1 MTSSGSFSRA
11 HFVPHDGDMRD
22 AVTRA
27 GAAAI
32 ARAEGVDVPADPS
45 AAPLSGGVV
54 VISGRDERRGPDGAR
69 GGVVLP
75 DEVVT
80 RILRF
85 VLEGSEGDGAHAR
98 WSVGGRFRVPAPDA
112 ARRRSHDGER
122 LADANGA
129 SHENDAPGDSKKAT
143 PAAKRG
149 CLRLVSKQWRRVLDQ
164 TCVEVE
170 VRKAVV
176 FGDEALAGLAEAL
189 RVGDDDDDDDDDD
202 DAEDEKN
209 NRSRGSLA
217 PRPSRS
223 GPAPAPAPAR
233 RLVLEGSHLCDGA
246 FRLTTRGISL
256 FAARLPSLASL
267 HVERTGMDVADV
279 LSVAARCPN
288 LTELFLHG
296 GADARNAPVKKNAS
310 SSSKRRENPFESALL
325 HDMPCASPYAAMDAL
340 ASLLRAGAGRLR
352 SVSLIGAPGAFFT
365 PAFFAVSDAENEKE
379 GISES
384 PSGVCAALSECSSL
398 QSLTLEDVGVSDL
411 VGARI
416 ARSLPNSLETFAVA
430 GDDVGPKTG
439 ASIAAV
445 LLADETPALTVVRV
459 PRRAAFGAAAATK
472 LDEALA
478 FRAAEADIC
487 TEGKKRRNALTVR
500 VAEDPDPRA
509 NDPDPSRFEVE
520 RFAFSMRVLRRW
532 KVSTRTEREKLD
544 DKSKGSWSSW
554 CLSSDVCVSDT
565 QISQRA
571 FDATRAA
578 RATLRY
584 LAAREDAEF
593 GDTTLCAS
601 SAGVDRFLSRDHALD
616 VWATTCVGASFDTSL
631 TIARDWLVN
640 RPRDDSLAAIAARVA
655 ARERF
660 SRLAGAMEAR
670 LGRFREEAISEKG
683 IGHRPTTCHER
694 DAAAFDEITDAVARD
709 ARDIVDEF
717 GVASGGVNGFR
728 EDLSDENETHF
739 GSADPALRRALAC
752 VALPAALARAAAE
765 DDTASGRDERGCSRI
780 PSLPPFVVDLVHD
793 ETIALLVAEDLVFHD
808 ADRAKQRPP
817 LVDAPLFFGG
827 SAWCALEATS
837 RSLAPTD
844 LDLKFRELEANRK
857 NGASSRRWSS
867 ASFLAPDAL
876 PLWIDAGVA
885 GSPEDAALAADVV
898 ASALFRLAGHESVSL
913 GARGLKEL
921 AKILGKAAA
930 LVPDDAFDARG
941 EGVARK
947 NKSWHRLHD
956 AARAVFAARDFAPL
970 LRGNVAH
977 VESARVRPRLATE
990 VSNGASKNSQ
1000 VKNAETD
1007 ASSGIDVIKSSPPPP
1022 IVSWSQWLHASGA
1035 PPPLDAATA
1044 AAAAAALRD
1053 KSAAYERMEAEAAS
1067 LRARM
1072 SRLAFDLRRVARD
1085 VRTSHGFHR
1094 EPAREMLLRAYGAVG
1109 FRAAPLSSSRD
1120 SENGHPQQ
1128 TAAREVSC
1136 RVRQT
1141 TLVESFWR
1149 NPSRLRRSD
1158 ARGGPSRTRGT
1169 IVFEPNTS
1177 RDAKAKARF
1186 AIHRVPNDGWREE
1199 TLAALDALFA
1209 HARRAAPFF
1218 RLAND
1223 ESNVD
1228 QHENGKENGWS
1239 LVNDADDYHGVPIF
1253 VREWE
1258 RRCCAAMLAWYVD
1271 VRDDENNF
1279 SRHALDDVLRV
1290 LGAANASDEESFCA
1304 VTSSDGRERFPVD
1317 AAARLRREGSLSR
1330 REGSNGGIAGDD
1342 KAFAKT
1348 VELDARLR
1356 WNLMLEA

>member
-1 MTSSGSFSRA
+1 
-11 HFVPHDGDMRD
+11 MRD

-69 GGVVLP
+69 VLVVLP

-143 PAAKRG
+143 RAAKRG
-149 CLRLVSKQWRRVLDQ
+149 CLRLVSKQWRRVLDR

-176 FGDEALAGLAEAL
+176 FGDEALAGLAAAL
-189 RVGDDDDDDDDDD
+189 RVGDDDDD
-202 DAEDEKN
+202 
-209 NRSRGSLA
+209 
-217 PRPSRS
+217 
-223 GPAPAPAPAR
+223 APAPAR

-256 FAARLPSLASL
+256 FAARLPTLASL

-288 LTELFLHG
+288 LTELFLRG

-310 SSSKRRENPFESALL
+310 SSSKRRVFENPFESALL

-365 PAFFAVSDAENEKE
+365 PAFFAVADAEKEKE
-379 GISES
+379 KASSEMPS

-398 QSLTLEDVGVSDL
+398 QSLTLEDVGVSDV

-445 LLADETPALTVVRV
+445 LLADEAPALTAVRV

-478 FRAAEADIC
+478 FRAAETDIC
-487 TEGKKRRNALTVR
+487 TEGNKRRNALTVI
-500 VAEDPDPRA
+500 VAEEPDPRA

-532 KVSTRTEREKLD
+532 KVPTRPETFEKLD

-554 CLSSDVCVSDT
+554 CLSSDVRVSDT
-565 QISQRA
+565 QMSRRA
-571 FDATRAA
+571 RDATRAA

-593 GDTTLCAS
+593 GEKTLCAS
-601 SAGVDRFLSRDHALD
+601 SPGVDRFLSRDHALD

-631 TIARDWLVN
+631 THARDWLVN

-670 LGRFREEAISEKG
+670 LGRFREETNPTKG

-694 DAAAFDEITDAVARD
+694 DAAAFDEIADAVARD

-728 EDLSDENETHF
+728 EDLSDENETRF

-780 PSLPPFVVDLVHD
+780 PSLPPIVVDLVHD

-808 ADRAKQRPP
+808 ADRAKPRPP
-817 LVDAPLFFGG
+817 LVDASLFFGG

-844 LDLKFRELEANRK
+844 LDLKFRELEANLK

-930 LVPDDAFDARG
+930 LVPDDAFA
-941 EGVARK
+941 VARK

-990 VSNGASKNSQ
+990 VSNGASKNGQ
-1000 VKNAETD
+1000 VKNAETY
-1007 ASSGIDVIKSSPPPP
+1007 ASSGIDGIKTSPPPP

-1109 FRAAPLSSSRD
+1109 FRAAPVSSSRD

-1169 IVFEPNTS
+1169 IAFEPNKS

-1186 AIHRVPNDGWREE
+1186 AIHRVPNDGWRET

-1228 QHENGKENGWS
+1228 QHEKGKENGWS

-1304 VTSSDGRERFPVD
+1304 VTSSDGRERFPVA

-1330 REGSNGGIAGDD
+1330 REGSNGEVRGDD
-1342 KAFAKT
+1342 EAFAKT

>member
-1 MTSSGSFSRA
+1 
-11 HFVPHDGDMRD
+11 
-22 AVTRA
+22 
-27 GAAAI
+27 
-32 ARAEGVDVPADPS
+32 
-45 AAPLSGGVV
+45 
-54 VISGRDERRGPDGAR
+54 
-69 GGVVLP
+69 
-75 DEVVT
+75 
-80 RILRF
+80 
-85 VLEGSEGDGAHAR
+85 
-98 WSVGGRFRVPAPDA
+98 
-112 ARRRSHDGER
+112 
-122 LADANGA
+122 
-129 SHENDAPGDSKKAT
+129 
-143 PAAKRG
+143 
-149 CLRLVSKQWRRVLDQ
+149 
-164 TCVEVE
+164 
-170 VRKAVV
+170 
-176 FGDEALAGLAEAL
+176 
-189 RVGDDDDDDDDDD
+189 
-202 DAEDEKN
+202 
-209 NRSRGSLA
+209 
-217 PRPSRS
+217 
-223 GPAPAPAPAR
+223 
-233 RLVLEGSHLCDGA
+233 
-246 FRLTTRGISL
+246 L
-256 FAARLPSLASL
+256 FAARLPTLASL

-288 LTELFLHG
+288 LTELFLRG

-310 SSSKRRENPFESALL
+310 SSSKRRVFENPFESALL

-365 PAFFAVSDAENEKE
+365 PAFFAVADAEKEEEKAS
-379 GISES
+379 SEMPS

-398 QSLTLEDVGVSDL
+398 QSLTLEDVGVSDV

-445 LLADETPALTVVRV
+445 LLADEAPALTVVRV

-478 FRAAEADIC
+478 FRAAETDIC
-487 TEGKKRRNALTVR
+487 TEGNKRRNALTVI

-509 NDPDPSRFEVE
+509 SDPDPSRFEVE

-532 KVSTRTEREKLD
+532 KVPTRPETFEKLD

-565 QISQRA
+565 QMSRRA
-571 FDATRAA
+571 RDATRAA

-593 GDTTLCAS
+593 GEKTLCAS

-631 TIARDWLVN
+631 THARDWLVN

-670 LGRFREEAISEKG
+670 LGRFREETNPTKG

-694 DAAAFDEITDAVARD
+694 DAAAFDEIADAVARD

-780 PSLPPFVVDLVHD
+780 PSLPPIVVDLVHD

-817 LVDAPLFFGG
+817 LVDASLFFGG

-844 LDLKFRELEANRK
+844 LDLKFRESEANRK
-857 NGASSRRWSS
+857 NARVPAGGRPRAFWRRMRYRSGSTPGWPVRRRMPLSRRTSSRPRCS
-867 ASFLAPDAL
+867 
-876 PLWIDAGVA
+876 
-885 GSPEDAALAADVV
+885 GSQ
-898 ASALFRLAGHESVSL
+898 GHESVSL

-930 LVPDDAFDARG
+930 LVPDDAFA
-941 EGVARK
+941 VARK

-990 VSNGASKNSQ
+990 VSNGASKNGQ
-1000 VKNAETD
+1000 VKNAETY

-1141 TLVESFWR
+1141 TLVESFGR

-1177 RDAKAKARF
+1177 RDAKAKAKARF
-1186 AIHRVPNDGWREE
+1186 AIHRVPNDGWRET

-1223 ESNVD
+1223 ESKRRPTRERKRKRLVSRERRRRLPRRSHFRSRVGTPMLRGD
-1228 QHENGKENGWS
+1228 VS
-1239 LVNDADDYHGVPIF
+1239 LVRRRQRRRKQLLEARVGRRASRARRGERVGRRKLLRRHV
-1253 VREWE
+1253 VRRTRALSGG
-1258 RRCCAAMLAWYVD
+1258 RR
-1271 VRDDENNF
+1271 
-1279 SRHALDDVLRV
+1279 
-1290 LGAANASDEESFCA
+1290 GAAEA
-1304 VTSSDGRERFPVD
+1304 GRISLGGKVRTVRY
-1317 AAARLRREGSLSR
+1317 AATTKRSR
-1330 REGSNGGIAGDD
+1330 RRSSWMRVCGG
-1342 KAFAKT
+1342 T
-1348 VELDARLR
+1348 
-1356 WNLMLEA
+1356 

>member
-1 MTSSGSFSRA
+1 
-11 HFVPHDGDMRD
+11 
-22 AVTRA
+22 
-27 GAAAI
+27 
-32 ARAEGVDVPADPS
+32 
-45 AAPLSGGVV
+45 
-54 VISGRDERRGPDGAR
+54 
-69 GGVVLP
+69 
-75 DEVVT
+75 
-80 RILRF
+80 
-85 VLEGSEGDGAHAR
+85 
-98 WSVGGRFRVPAPDA
+98 
-112 ARRRSHDGER
+112 
-122 LADANGA
+122 
-129 SHENDAPGDSKKAT
+129 
-143 PAAKRG
+143 
-149 CLRLVSKQWRRVLDQ
+149 
-164 TCVEVE
+164 
-170 VRKAVV
+170 
-176 FGDEALAGLAEAL
+176 
-189 RVGDDDDDDDDDD
+189 
-202 DAEDEKN
+202 
-209 NRSRGSLA
+209 
-217 PRPSRS
+217 
-223 GPAPAPAPAR
+223 
-233 RLVLEGSHLCDGA
+233 
-246 FRLTTRGISL
+246 
-256 FAARLPSLASL
+256 
-267 HVERTGMDVADV
+267 
-279 LSVAARCPN
+279 
-288 LTELFLHG
+288 
-296 GADARNAPVKKNAS
+296 
-310 SSSKRRENPFESALL
+310 
-325 HDMPCASPYAAMDAL
+325 
-340 ASLLRAGAGRLR
+340 
-352 SVSLIGAPGAFFT
+352 
-365 PAFFAVSDAENEKE
+365 
-379 GISES
+379 
-384 PSGVCAALSECSSL
+384 
-398 QSLTLEDVGVSDL
+398 
-411 VGARI
+411 
-416 ARSLPNSLETFAVA
+416 
-430 GDDVGPKTG
+430 
-439 ASIAAV
+439 
-445 LLADETPALTVVRV
+445 
-459 PRRAAFGAAAATK
+459 
-472 LDEALA
+472 
-478 FRAAEADIC
+478 
-487 TEGKKRRNALTVR
+487 
-500 VAEDPDPRA
+500 
-509 NDPDPSRFEVE
+509 
-520 RFAFSMRVLRRW
+520 
-532 KVSTRTEREKLD
+532 
-544 DKSKGSWSSW
+544 
-554 CLSSDVCVSDT
+554 
-565 QISQRA
+565 
-571 FDATRAA
+571 
-578 RATLRY
+578 
-584 LAAREDAEF
+584 
-593 GDTTLCAS
+593 
-601 SAGVDRFLSRDHALD
+601 
-616 VWATTCVGASFDTSL
+616 
-631 TIARDWLVN
+631 
-640 RPRDDSLAAIAARVA
+640 LAAIAARVA

-670 LGRFREEAISEKG
+670 LGRFREETRFEKG

-694 DAAAFDEITDAVARD
+694 DAAAFDEIADAVARD

-717 GVASGGVNGFR
+717 GVVSASGVNGFR
-728 EDLSDENETHF
+728 EDLSDENETRF

-780 PSLPPFVVDLVHD
+780 PSLPPIVVDLVHD

-817 LVDAPLFFGG
+817 LVDASLFFGG

-844 LDLKFRELEANRK
+844 LDLKFRESEANRK
-857 NGASSRRWSS
+857 NSASSRRWSS

-990 VSNGASKNSQ
+990 VSNGASKNGQ
-1000 VKNAETD
+1000 VKNAETY

-1109 FRAAPLSSSRD
+1109 FRAAPVSSSRD

-1158 ARGGPSRTRGT
+1158 ARGCPSRTRGT
-1169 IVFEPNTS
+1169 IAFEPNKS

-1186 AIHRVPNDGWREE
+1186 AIHRVPNDGWRET

-1218 RLAND
+1218 
-1223 ESNVD
+1223 
-1228 QHENGKENGWS
+1228 
-1239 LVNDADDYHGVPIF
+1239 
-1253 VREWE
+1253 
-1258 RRCCAAMLAWYVD
+1258 
-1271 VRDDENNF
+1271 
-1279 SRHALDDVLRV
+1279 
-1290 LGAANASDEESFCA
+1290 
-1304 VTSSDGRERFPVD
+1304 
-1317 AAARLRREGSLSR
+1317 
-1330 REGSNGGIAGDD
+1330 
-1342 KAFAKT
+1342 
-1348 VELDARLR
+1348 
-1356 WNLMLEA
+1356 